1 MDNDFHLLP
10 ISRCLCTVE
19 FMLQID
25 RHFLEDWQKQVT
37 QDYVDRS
44 ELPLVD
50 PVASK
55 SKPTLT
61 GVALHVVTSLFGL
74 MRI

>member
-1 MDNDFHLLP
+1 M
-10 ISRCLCTVE
+10 
-19 FMLQID
+19 MQID

-37 QDYVDRS
+37 QDYVDGS

-55 SKPTLT
+55 SKPTPT